1 MSHDLVPVGIDIGYG
16 DTKVIGPD
24 GRRHS
29 FPSRWAPHRA
39 ASWGIGHAA
48 KVLTLDGGEPFVVG
62 EDADGLPGCREPQ
75 ADGRLADPATLPL
88 LAAALVAARVPDGA
102 EVALGSGLPLGRY
115 DQEAPVAREALRGR
129 TLVIGQGKDVRR
141 VRIAKVVLRPQGVGA
156 ALHLVAAGALK
167 AKSGLVLVVDVG
179 SRTTDVL
186 ALHARTLEPIPELSG
201 SLALGVGDAAASLA
215 QEIAA
220 HAGFVPPAAL
230 AREAL
235 AVPVT
240 YRGQTYGGPKAAAP
254 HLDALAGRIGDGL
267 RGMLREALDQVSALA
282 LVGGGAV
289 LLGDRLADLPGERV
303 RCPATDAPFA
313 NALGYRLAAE
323 RALRRAAV

>member
-1 MSHDLVPVGIDIGYG
+1 MAHDLVPVGVDVGYG
-16 DTKVIGPD
+16 DVKVVGPD

-39 ASWGIGHAA
+39 TAWGIGATA
-48 KVLTLDGGEPFVVG
+48 RVLALDGGEPFAVG
-62 EDADGLPGCREPQ
+62 EAADGLPGVREPQ

-88 LAAALVAARVPDGA
+88 LAAALSIARLPDGA
-102 EVALGSGLPLGRY
+102 EVALGGGLPLGRY
-115 DQEAPVAREALRGR
+115 DQEAPAAREALRGR

-141 VRIAKVVLRPQGVGA
+141 VTIRKVVLRPQGVGA
-156 ALHLVAAGALK
+156 ALHLVATGALH
-167 AKSGLVLVVDVG
+167 ARSGLVLVVDVG

-201 SLALGVGDAAASLA
+201 SLALGVGDAAAGLA

-220 HAGFVPPAAL
+220 QAGFVPPPSL

-235 AVPVT
+235 AREAV
-240 YRGQTYGGPKAAAP
+240 YRGKTYGGPRMAAP
-254 HLDALAGRIGDGL
+254 HLDVLAGRVSDGL
-267 RGMLREALDQVSALA
+267 RSLLREPLDSVSALA

-289 LLGDRLADLPGERV
+289 LLGSRLAGLPGERV
-303 RCPATDAPFA
+303 RCPAGDLPYA

-323 RALRRAAV
+323 RALRRAVS